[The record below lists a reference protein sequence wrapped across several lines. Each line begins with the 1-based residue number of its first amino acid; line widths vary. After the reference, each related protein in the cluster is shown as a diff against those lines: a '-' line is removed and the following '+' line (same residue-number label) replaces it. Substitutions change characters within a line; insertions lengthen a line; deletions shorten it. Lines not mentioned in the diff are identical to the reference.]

1 MDLVVNSQTKKYH
14 IEDCKALNNVDPK
27 YIKEITTKEKSL
39 IDNGYSGCQLCTP
52 N

>member
-1 MDLVVNSQTKKYH
+1 ML
-14 IEDCKALNNVDPK
+14 ILNT
-27 YIKEITTKEKSL
+27 KEITTKEKSL